1 MNDGIT
7 IEQRVANIEQTI
19 GDIAFVLYKLR
30 QALAAIPQPQPNCP
44 PYCPHSYS
52 GSNPETLPIEERVE
66 DIRKCIGDI
75 GVVLG
80 SLTQALEA
88 MAVAPPDCPPYCGH
102 DGRQWGQ

>member
-1 MNDGIT
+1 MNNGTT

-19 GDIAFVLYKLR
+19 GDIAYVLFELR
-30 QALAAIPQPQPNCP
+30 QALLSIPQPQPNCP

-52 GSNPETLPIEERVE
+52 DPNPETLPIEERVE

-80 SLTQALEA
+80 SLHQALGA
-88 MAVAPPDCPPYCGH
+88 VAVAPPDCPPYCGL
-102 DGRQWGQ
+102 DGRHWG